1 MEAVKPVKK
10 PKVII
15 LYNNK
20 DITKNISSYIQSV
33 TYTDYEKDQSDELA
47 ITLND
52 YDGYFQNDWYPDK
65 GDKISAYIG
74 YEGEKLLNCGTFT
87 IDEPE
92 LNIETEGDIFTIRA
106 LAASINQNTREKNV
120 LSYRN
125 KTLVDI
131 AKQIGKKH
139 GYTVAEAS
147 QNNSGGQTNAGKEGK
162 NAGFIKI
169 PYAAQYNETDLAF
182 LKRLAASYGYI
193 FKLTDTVI
201 TFIPA
206 EDLENS
212 KSILSISRKDIERG
226 TFRDAATKTF
236 TACSAKYISPK
247 TGKLV
252 TYTAR
257 SNKTG
262 LKRETLKLD
271 GKYATK
277 AQAKAAT
284 EAALRRGSK
293 AVTANIDFKSGQIK
307 ALAGVNIEADM
318 KNRFSGKYHITQ
330 STHTVTPE
338 DYKTSVECERL

>member
-1 MEAVKPVKK
+1 METIKPVKT

-15 LYNNK
+15 LYNNS
-20 DITKNISSYIQSV
+20 DITKNISPYIQSV
-33 TYTDYEKDQSDELA
+33 TYTDYEKDQSDELS

-52 YDGYFQNDWYPDK
+52 YDGYFQNDWRPVK
-65 GDKISAYIG
+65 GDKITAQIG
-74 YEGEKLLNCGTFT
+74 YEGEKLLACGTFT
-87 IDEPE
+87 VDEPE
-92 LNIETEGDIFTIRA
+92 LNIETDGDTFTIRA
-106 LAASINQNTREKNV
+106 LAASINQKTREKNV
-120 LSYRN
+120 IGYRD

-131 AKQIGKKH
+131 AKQIAKKH
-139 GYTVAEAS
+139 GYTVVGS
-147 QNNSGGQTNAGKEGK
+147 
-162 NAGFIKI
+162 AGFIKI

-201 TFIPA
+201 TFIPV

-212 KSILSISRKDIERG
+212 KSILSISRKDIERA
-226 TFRDAATKTF
+226 TLRDSATKTY
-236 TACSAKYISPK
+236 TACSAKYLNPK

-257 SNKTG
+257 SSKTG
-262 LKRETLKLD
+262 LKNETMHLD

-277 AQAKAAT
+277 AQAKAAA

-293 AVTANIDFKSGQIK
+293 AVTGNIDFKSGQIK
-307 ALAGVNIEADM
+307 AIAGVNLEADFS
-318 KNRFSGKYHITQ
+318 NSFSGKYHVTQ

-338 DYKTSVECERL
+338 DYKTSVEVERSL

>member
-139 GYTVAEAS
+139 GYTVAGS
-147 QNNSGGQTNAGKEGK
+147 
-162 NAGFIKI
+162 AGFIKI